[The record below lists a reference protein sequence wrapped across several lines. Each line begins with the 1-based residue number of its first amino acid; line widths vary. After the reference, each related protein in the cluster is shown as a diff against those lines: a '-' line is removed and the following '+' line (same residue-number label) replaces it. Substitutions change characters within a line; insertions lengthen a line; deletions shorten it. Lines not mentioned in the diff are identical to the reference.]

1 RSNEGH
7 AFTAVSAVCPNYQG
21 QVCKQLQCTS
31 VFTIFW
37 CVRQKHRQRWHVCST
52 PYKSE
57 NGQCRND
64 TEYNHN
70 GLCCTKCRPGYR
82 GDTRCTET
90 TDTVCTPC
98 PPDQYREN
106 FNFYPNCNSCQKCKE
121 EKGLQYAQNCSST
134 TPSKC
139 ICRPGRFCRLG
150 YDNPYCSDCKKY
162 KQCKPGLGVSVKG
175 TPNSD
180 VKCKICPEGTFSDK
194 TSSTDPCQ
202 PHTDC
207 NGRAV
212 LREGNTESDNVCE
225 PYSQSTTTDNH
236 KKSVGTTPSTSTTTV
251 APSSGSTSLLRS
263 TTQSASVSEEPS
275 TYLVTSLLTPPPDS
289 SYVGLIASV
298 TGLLVITII
307 LFLLCYC
314 QKICK
319 KDTASLSPKVDA
331 NGNCETADEKYSGK
345 TQLTLFKV
353 ASQENECLLEKG
365 EASSDHSQCTT
376 NTETLTRTDGCSSQ
390 ESISPLH
397 STFALDNPL
406 SVLSEPKTLHSNKD
420 SAAPQPSIQTQTS
433 SQPSSPQ
440 IITPMT
446 TSPHVNV
453 NITLH
458 IGNGSCGTPAFI
470 PADLIKPDC
479 KLPYGEEEE
488 SFSTPQQE
496 DGKQS
501 LMSVPESSNYCTEH
515 TKQDSYA

>member
-1 RSNEGH
+1 MKDMLLLLFLLC
-7 AFTAVSAVCPNYQG
+7 AQ
-21 QVCKQLQCTS
+21 
-31 VFTIFW
+31 TI
-37 CVRQKHRQRWHVCST
+37 KVCST

-57 NGQCRND
+57 NGQCHND
-64 TEYNHN
+64 TEYMDS

-82 GDTRCTET
+82 RGTSCTET

-98 PPDQYREN
+98 PPDQYQEN
-106 FNFYPNCNSCQKCKE
+106 FNYYPNCATCQKCRE
-121 EKGLQYAQNCSST
+121 EKGLQYAQSCSST

-139 ICRPGRFCRLG
+139 ICRPGRYCIMG
-150 YDNPYCSDCKKY
+150 YDDPYCSDCRKY
-162 KQCKPGLGVSVKG
+162 KQCRPGTGVTAKG
-175 TPNSD
+175 TPSSD
-180 VKCKICPEGTFSDK
+180 VKCKPCPEGTFSDK

-212 LREGNTESDNVCE
+212 LRKGNTTSDTVCE
-225 PYSQSTTTDNH
+225 PYSTADNH
-236 KKSVGTTPSTSTTTV
+236 KKGVGTTPSTSTTTV
-251 APSSGSTSLLRS
+251 APSSGSTAPLRS
-263 TTQSASVSEEPS
+263 TAQSISVSEESS
-275 TYLVTSLLTPPPDS
+275 TYLITSRVTQQPDS
-289 SYVGLIASV
+289 KYVIIIASV
-298 TGLLVITII
+298 TGFLIITIPLLI
-307 LFLLCYC
+307 LFLLCYY

-331 NGNCETADEKYSGK
+331 NGNCETADEKYTGK
-345 TQLTLFKV
+345 TQLSLFKV

-365 EASSDHSQCTT
+365 EASSDHSHCTT

-406 SVLSEPKTLHSNKD
+406 SVLSEPMTLLSNIE

-501 LMSVPESSNYCTEH
+501 LMSVPESSTYCTEH
-515 TKQDSYA
+515 TEQDSYA